1 MTTCLTSL
9 NTKLLTGSASSP
21 DMFNIDMVEDNIS
34 DDITEVESADEHESN
49 TTDLVISTIV
59 RQFMSGTSLYNSQ
72 TWKRTWVGTGH
83 FVTTNR
89 I

>member
-21 DMFNIDMVEDNIS
+21 DMFNIDMVEDNINIS
-34 DDITEVESADEHESN
+34 GDVTEVESADEHESN

-59 RQFMSGTSLYNSQ
+59 RQFMSGTSL
-72 TWKRTWVGTGH
+72 
-83 FVTTNR
+83 
-89 I
+89 